1 MTEVPAAQ
9 PSPADVEARLDA
21 LRSRIHDELD
31 LLDYGGRDWVP
42 SPGHDVLDVLIVG
55 GGHAGQALAFALAR
69 KDVRR
74 VLVVDGAPVGLEGP
88 WSTQARMR
96 TLRTPKMLKG
106 PDNDVPA
113 LAPREWFV
121 ARYGR
126 ERWDAIRFIPRL
138 DWQEYLQF
146 YREVTG
152 IDVVNE
158 TAVTSVAPPTH
169 PDGPFI
175 VTLSGPDGQTTR
187 LAQRVI
193 FATGLEGA
201 GGVSVPQHLF
211 HHLPK
216 SAWGHTSHM
225 LDFDAMKGMR
235 IGVLGGGASAF
246 DVAGTALEHGA
257 ADVQHFM
264 RRAQMPA
271 VNPLRWMEYAS
282 FVEHFCDWDDA
293 HKWDFMRKVLEID
306 QPSTQSSIWRCFEHD
321 NYKFAL
327 GSPWLST
334 RMDGDEV
341 VVDVAG
347 TEHRFD
353 YVIAGTG
360 VAVDLRMRPELAP
373 FVDQVA
379 LWSDR
384 FTPASGKEHLG
395 LAAYP
400 YLTGSFQ
407 FTAKN
412 ADAAPWMARL
422 YHFAQGA
429 RVTMGITGHQL
440 SGLPAGVQR
449 LVWGLTRDLFRE
461 HQAAVRADFDA
472 YDERELISLGP
483 RPADQPPI
491 QRHASSSWAE
501 RLHPGTIEV

>member
-1 MTEVPAAQ
+1 MTTVPTDGAVLTDAT
-9 PSPADVEARLDA
+9 ARLDA
-21 LRSRIHDELD
+21 LKARIHDELD
-31 LLDYGGRDWVP
+31 LLNYGGRDWVP
-42 SPGHDVLDVLIVG
+42 SPGDDVLDVLIVG
-55 GGHAGQALAFALAR
+55 GGHAGQALSFALAR
-69 KDVRR
+69 KDIRR
-74 VLVVDGAPVGLEGP
+74 VLVVDGAPAGLEGP

-113 LAPREWFV
+113 LSPREWFV
-121 ARYGR
+121 ARYGQ

-146 YREVTG
+146 YREATG
-152 IDVVNE
+152 IDVINE
-158 TAVTSVAPPTH
+158 TSATSIVPPTH
-169 PDGPFI
+169 PDAPFT
-175 VTLSGPDGQTTR
+175 VTLEGPDGTTTR

-201 GGVSVPQHLF
+201 GGIAAPRHLF
-211 HHLPK
+211 GTLPE
-216 SAWGHTSHM
+216 SAWGHTSHQ
-225 LDFDAMKGMR
+225 LDFEAMKGRR

-264 RRAQMPA
+264 RRTEMPA

-293 HKWDFMRKVLEID
+293 DKWDFMRKVLEID

-321 NYKFAL
+321 NYSFSL

-347 TEHRFD
+347 VEHRFD

-360 VAVDLRMRPELAP
+360 VAVDLRMRPELSEL
-373 FVDQVA
+373 VEHIA
-379 LWSDR
+379 LWGDR
-384 FTPASGKEHLG
+384 YTPPSGHEHLG

-407 FTAKN
+407 FTAKDD
-412 ADAAPWMARL
+412 AAAPWMGRL

-491 QRHASSSWAE
+491 QRFASSAE
-501 RLHPGTIEV
+501 AEQVSPGDVQV

>member
-1 MTEVPAAQ
+1 MPLI
-9 PSPADVEARLDA
+9 DRDARLAA
-21 LRSRIHDELD
+21 LKVRIRDELD

-42 SPGHDVLDVLIVG
+42 SPGDGVLDVLVVG

-74 VLVVDGAPVGLEGP
+74 VLVVDAAPAGLEGP
-88 WSTQARMR
+88 WSTSARMR

-106 PDNDVPA
+106 PDDDVPS
-113 LAPREWFV
+113 LAPRSWFV
-121 ARYGR
+121 AAYGQ
-126 ERWDAIRFIPRL
+126 ERWDAIRYIPRL

-158 TAVTSVAPPTH
+158 TTVTAVAPPAH
-169 PDGPFI
+169 PDGPFTA
-175 VTLSGPDGQTTR
+175 TLAGPDGDR
-187 LAQRVI
+187 EVLAQRVV

-201 GGVSVPQHLF
+201 GGIAVPRHLF
-211 HHLPK
+211 GHLPD
-216 SAWGHTSHM
+216 SAWAHTSHAI
-225 LDFDAMKGMR
+225 DFDAWAGRR

-257 ADVQHFM
+257 ASVAHFM
-264 RRAQMPA
+264 RRPEMPA

-282 FVEHFCDWDDA
+282 FVEHFCDLDDA
-293 HKWDFMRKVLEID
+293 DKWDFMRKVLEID
-306 QPSTQSSIWRCFEHD
+306 QPSTQSSIWRCFEHAD
-321 NYKFAL
+321 YSFAL

-347 TEHRFD
+347 VEHRFD
-353 YVIAGTG
+353 VVVAGTG
-360 VAVDLRMRPELAP
+360 VAVDLRMRPELADV
-373 FVDQVA
+373 VDHIA
-379 LWSDR
+379 LWGDR
-384 FTPASGKEHLG
+384 YTPPSGKEHLG

-407 FTAKN
+407 FTARD
-412 ADAAPWMARL
+412 DATAPWMGRL

-449 LVWGLTRDLFRE
+449 LVWGLTGDLFRE
-461 HQAAVRADFDA
+461 HHARVRADFDA

-491 QRHASSSWAE
+491 QRWASSSAAE
-501 RLHPGTIEV
+501 RAAPDAVEV